1 MDDDDVTRRVIA
13 DLTVQ
18 LHESRRQEQRL
29 KDALTRVLKLIDDG
43 ETP

>member
-1 MDDDDVTRRVIA
+1 MNDDEATPRIVA
-13 DLTVQ
+13 DLAAQ
-18 LHESRRQEQRL
+18 LQDSRRQEQRL